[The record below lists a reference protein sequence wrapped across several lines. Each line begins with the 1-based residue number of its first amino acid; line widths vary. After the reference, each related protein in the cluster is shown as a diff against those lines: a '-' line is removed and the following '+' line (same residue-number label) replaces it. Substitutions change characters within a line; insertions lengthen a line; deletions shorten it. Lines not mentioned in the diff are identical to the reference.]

1 MSKLSGIARKAT
13 IETSEALEKTE
24 NGTSKFDPQEAIT
37 TIETAWRSWAYEVG
51 AKKFV
56 LGVSGGKDSTVVAA
70 LASRLFGKD
79 NVYGVLMPNG
89 VQPDISDSNAVI
101 AFTGIHRCDINIRNA
116 FDAVHNQV
124 QSRFGKVSES
134 ARINLAPRIRMATLY
149 AVAQTVGGFVLNTDN
164 LSERVLG
171 YFTAYGDGAGDYA
184 PLKSLTATEVV
195 RLGEYLEIPDS
206 LIHKKPGDG
215 LQPQGDEDRFGFTYA
230 DMDNLIRTGV
240 GPDDLKVKV
249 ITRMRMNRFKTQIV
263 DIPGPHVYGPFL
275 LDVVEDEV
283 RRLINENGEQK

>member
-1 MSKLSGIARKAT
+1 M
-13 IETSEALEKTE
+13 
-24 NGTSKFDPQEAIT
+24 GTSKFDPQEVLAAIQAQWL
-37 TIETAWRSWAYEVG
+37 EWAHNVG

-56 LGVSGGKDSTVVAA
+56 LGISGGKDSTVVAA

-101 AFTGIHRCDINIRNA
+101 AFTGINRCDINIRNA

-184 PLKSLTATEVV
+184 PLKGLTATEVV
-195 RLGEYLEIPDS
+195 RLGEYLEIPDN

-240 GPDDLKVKV
+240 GSDDLKVKV
-249 ITRMRMNRFKTQIV
+249 VTRHKLNRFKTQIV
-263 DIPGPHVYGPFL
+263 DIPGPVIYLSYL